1 MTQASI
7 DGVTVPVHWS
17 AVETIAPTTTPR
29 SPVGTDVCQQDP
41 AAPTYYHTYDNWS
54 AIDGTGCTDFNADSV
69 SQWFCDFP
77 SGSGTFKKVNLMLFG
92 ITQGA
97 LNTYTPN
104 YVTQSWWASAV
115 GFAQPQDAVNT
126 IDAGGCGG
134 YAGNAVP
141 VGSRWAGDNTT
152 PNSTIKVTLWPG
164 HGFVEGD
171 TIWVNGATDP
181 LFNYTGQYGAT
192 VHFDSTSAFHYTARG
207 QTGS

>member
-1 MTQASI
+1 MVNSPFTTYTKIYVVFPPQASGNNNTNLKSAVMPQASI

-17 AVETIAPTTTPR
+17 AVETLAPTTTPC
-29 SPVGTDVCQQDP
+29 SPVGTDICQQDP

-77 SGSGTFKKVNLMLFG
+77 SGSGTFKNVNLMLFG
-92 ITQGA
+92 ITQGT

-104 YVTQSWWASAV
+104 YVTQSSWASAV

-134 YAGNAVP
+134 YAGNAVRSLPDGP
-141 VGSRWAGDNTT
+141 V
-152 PNSTIKVTLWPG
+152 TIQLLT
-164 HGFVEGD
+164 
-171 TIWVNGATDP
+171 AP
-181 LFNYTGQYGAT
+181 LM
-192 VHFDSTSAFHYTARG
+192 
-207 QTGS
+207 